1 MTDALRPPEVT
12 AEAFL
17 AAVSQLG
24 DAYGDSI
31 SVESV
36 AWGEIR
42 LRMRFAP
49 EFLRPGGTI
58 SGPVMFALCDAALW
72 GAVWAATGAALMS
85 VTTDMTLHF
94 LRRPGAKDLL
104 AHGRVLKVGRRLS
117 YGEVTLYSDGD
128 PKPVCHATGSYAPVV
143 DPAHDR
149 KSV

>member
-1 MTDALRPPEVT
+1 MSDAMRPPEVT
-12 AEAFL
+12 AEAFM

-24 DAYGDSI
+24 DAYSDAI
-31 SVESV
+31 SVEAV

-49 EFLRPGGTI
+49 RFLRPGGSI

-94 LRRPGAKDLL
+94 LRRPGPQDLL
-104 AHGRVLKVGRRLS
+104 AHGRVLKVGRRLC
-117 YGEVTLYSDGD
+117 YGEVTLYSDTD
-128 PKPVCHATGSYAPVV
+128 PKPVCHATGSYAPVSY
-143 DPAHDR
+143 PTG
-149 KSV
+149 S